1 MRAANAPKM
10 HACRQLSKATR
21 KFCGEIVL
29 GTGVFGSV
37 YKGVVSSYPPMI
49 LAVKN
54 ISETSRQGQLYL
66 FIALKISK

>member
-1 MRAANAPKM
+1 M
-10 HACRQLSKATR
+10 
-21 KFCGEIVL
+21 L

-49 LAVKN
+49 LAVNN

>member
-21 KFCGEIVL
+21 KFCREIVL